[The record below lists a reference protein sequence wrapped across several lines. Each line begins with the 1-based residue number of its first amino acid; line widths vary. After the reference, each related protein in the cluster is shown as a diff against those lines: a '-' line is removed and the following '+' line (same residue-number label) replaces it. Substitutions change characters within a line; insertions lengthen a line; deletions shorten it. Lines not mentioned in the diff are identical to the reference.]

1 MNIDNI
7 LKVNKNTIITV
18 VGSGGKTSFINY
30 LSNYYKNRFKIL
42 LTTTTKIYIPRYINK
57 ENIFMTKYQDVLNS
71 KEYDVTVIGKYINKE
86 EKIVGLSFDELDK
99 FTPNYELTLIEGDGS
114 KMKKLKGWNNT
125 EPVVYKN
132 TTKTIGII
140 DITSL
145 GMEISEE
152 NIHRLN
158 EFVKINIKI
167 KRYC

>member
-42 LTTTTKIYIPRYINK
+42 LTTTTKIYVPGYINK

-71 KEYDVTVIGKYINKE
+71 NDYDITVIGKYINKE
-86 EKIVGLSFDELDK
+86 EKIVGLSFDGLDK

-125 EPVVYKN
+125 
-132 TTKTIGII
+132 
-140 DITSL
+140 
-145 GMEISEE
+145 
-152 NIHRLN
+152 
-158 EFVKINIKI
+158 
-167 KRYC
+167 